1 MSDLGKIQ
9 RAVGKTLIPAVRAVQ
24 STPPT
29 EAETLP
35 IALELYY
42 TAFAMKAAHQPGGR
56 RIAAQYA
63 SRVGLDP
70 DQVEAFALVQLTK
83 VLDANE

>member
-1 MSDLGKIQ
+1 MSDLSKIQ
-9 RAVGKTLIPAVRAVQ
+9 HAVGKTLIPDVRAVQ
-24 STPPT
+24 STPPP

-56 RIAAQYA
+56 RVAAQYA
-63 SRVGLDP
+63 TRVGLDP
-70 DQVEAFALVQLTK
+70 DHVEAFALDQLTK
-83 VLDANE
+83 ALAVE